1 MLIYE
6 KNHEKQ
12 AKNTEISLKN
22 IEITNVCCIFFLK
35 IVVRTQFY

>member
-12 AKNTEISLKN
+12 AKNTEIPLKN
-22 IEITNVCCIFFLK
+22 IEITNIFCIFS
-35 IVVRTQFY
+35 

>member
-12 AKNTEISLKN
+12 AKNTEITLKN
-22 IEITNVCCIFFLK
+22 IEITNIYCIFS
-35 IVVRTQFY
+35 